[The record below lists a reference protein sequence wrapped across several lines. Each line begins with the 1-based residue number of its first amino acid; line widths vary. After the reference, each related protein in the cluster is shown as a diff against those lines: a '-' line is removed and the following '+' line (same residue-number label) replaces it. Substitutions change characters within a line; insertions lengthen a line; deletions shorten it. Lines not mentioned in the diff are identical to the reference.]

1 MTINC
6 FINYTSN
13 IEFNQNNWSN
23 NLLLNDQFY
32 CYQIEQDTGVIINC
46 YRSTLA
52 SCEVPRNVWG
62 PSRFGGGW
70 VQRHSGFRHQD
81 RGGHRAAQQE
91 QLAAHHC
98 ASGGGGLASMAPTI
112 RGPGYVG
119 GVIARG
125 AQGQFPD
132 RFCLKTKC
140 RFTTHATKSYLPRM
154 VTRGYYVKQNDTH
167 GYSEL
172 CCKTSIRGCNKLLL
186 CITTV
191 KLVHKIMRV
200 F

>member
-1 MTINC
+1 
-6 FINYTSN
+6 
-13 IEFNQNNWSN
+13 
-23 NLLLNDQFY
+23 
-32 CYQIEQDTGVIINC
+32 
-46 YRSTLA
+46 
-52 SCEVPRNVWG
+52 
-62 PSRFGGGW
+62 
-70 VQRHSGFRHQD
+70 
-81 RGGHRAAQQE
+81 
-91 QLAAHHC
+91 
-98 ASGGGGLASMAPTI
+98 MAPTI

-140 RFTTHATKSYLPRM
+140 RFMTHATKSYLPRM

-200 F
+200 FYSHCFAFQYACNTQCVASGGMFCHVSSVCQKRHDIMRSDGSTWEFHIPSSYAFSVIPGHGDLDIYCWFS